1 MAKKTKRRKKSSILL
16 ILIAI
21 LLPPLA
27 IYLKK
32 GAGKD
37 LLLNLILCLIFW
49 IPGILHALY
58 LITR

>member
-1 MAKKTKRRKKSSILL
+1 MAKRTKRRKKLSILL

-37 LLLNLILCLIFW
+37 LLLNLILCLFFW

-58 LITR
+58 VISR

>member
-1 MAKKTKRRKKSSILL
+1 MAKRTKRRKKPSILL

-37 LLLNLILCLIFW
+37 LLLNLILCLFFW